1 MTWQRVKIEIPD
13 TFGPKQREDLGFAI
27 LEFIR
32 DRTKSGIGLNASG
45 TRNKSFPAYS
55 KSYMESLDFK
65 IAGKS
70 SNVDLTLSGDMLD
83 AMDILNHKKGT
94 ITIGFENGT
103 VDNAKA
109 EGNILG
115 SYGGAPKPSKA
126 RNFLGVTPSELKRIV
141 EAFENGK

>member
-1 MTWQRVKIEIPD
+1 MTWQRVKISIPESY
-13 TFGPKQREDLGFAI
+13 GPKEREDLGFAI

-32 DRTKSGIGLNASG
+32 KRTQSGVGLNAEG

-70 SNVDLTLSGDMLD
+70 SKVDLTLSGDMLD
-83 AMDILNHKKGT
+83 AMDVLRHKRGEMV
-94 ITIGFENGT
+94 IGFQNGSE
-103 VDNAKA
+103 DNAKA

-115 SYGGAPKPSKA
+115 SYGGDPNPRKA
-126 RNFLGVTPSELKRIV
+126 RNFLGVTERELKAIIGD
-141 EAFENGK
+141 FENGR